1 MKLRNGLG
9 ILLLCCC
16 PVSSALAQQGGQAP
30 LSGRAGLGSQQAP
43 PTITSVLQFQL
54 SIVERETEGIA
65 EAMPEDKYNFAPTN
79 GNFVGVRT
87 FAQQVKHIATV
98 NNRFFDSITGATP
111 PAAPDEGI
119 ASNGPDALVTKAQ
132 IVQYLKDSYA
142 QGHKAIATINA
153 DNAVAPLPI
162 PRFPFSTPEWLSPSL
177 PVRTIWTTTVKSSNT
192 SATMAAR
199 RRRARSGRLQIRL
212 RHRRSNRTT

>member
-153 DNAVAPLPI
+153 DNAVAPLPN
-162 PRFPFSTPEWLSPSL
+162 PAVPFLNTRMALAVFACAHNMDHYGQIVEYLRDNGGTPPS
-177 PVRTIWTTTVKSSNT
+177 
-192 SATMAAR
+192 SAQRPPANPPAAPPK
-199 RRRARSGRLQIRL
+199 Q
-212 RHRRSNRTT
+212 